1 MGYKKYS
8 DIGVAAAIV
17 EKIRNGGIPNRNTA
31 YRELVTIMNEWSG
44 TSVGDEAEDLIDER
58 YSDLKVVGKW
68 AD

>member
-1 MGYKKYS
+1 MKK
-8 DIGVAAAIV
+8 I
-17 EKIRNGGIPNRNTA
+17 KNGGISNRNTA
-31 YRELVTIMNEWSG
+31 YRELVTIMNEWPG